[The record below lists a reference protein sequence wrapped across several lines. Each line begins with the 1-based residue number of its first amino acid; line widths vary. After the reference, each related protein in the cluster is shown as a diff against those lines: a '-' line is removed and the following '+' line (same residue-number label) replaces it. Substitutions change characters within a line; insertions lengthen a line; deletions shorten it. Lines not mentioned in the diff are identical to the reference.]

1 MLKKVSK
8 RILLIALAMCML
20 CSYQVGCYASE
31 TVIKKFNVTFYANGG
46 TGETVKKKI
55 SYTKSNGSDKVIDEV
70 TFSKKGYSFYS
81 WNTKADGKGDKIATV
96 KQAASKVESGKTL
109 KLYAQWGKKIV
120 FKANGGSGKM
130 TSQVVALNKKTRLK
144 ENEFTRNGY
153 TFVGWN
159 TKEDGSG
166 TNYLDCQYVKNPKNK
181 LTLYAQWKVN
191 KYYVSYNANGGK
203 GTMDVQK
210 FTYGKKTASKL
221 NRFSRVG
228 YTFDG
233 WNTKADGKGKSYKEG
248 AYFTKLTSVNK
259 KRVTL
264 YAQWKPI
271 TFKVYFDP
279 AVNNG
284 CEGYSCNVTYGV
296 FSPAEWNKC
305 EILNDGYK
313 LVSWNTKSDGSGKK
327 IDVDEDISKLC
338 SKDGEEITLYAQ
350 WEEADYSITYFLNGG
365 ENAPENPT
373 HYCISDGAVEII
385 NPTREGYTFV
395 GWAINEYDAEDYEL
409 DPAENEWLL
418 YKHIVLPIPDEDITQ
433 VAEDWELHDYRD
445 LKLYAYWTENN

>member
-8 RILLIALAMCML
+8 RILLIALALCML

-130 TSQVVALNKKTRLK
+130 TSQVVPSNKKTRLK
-144 ENEFTRNGY
+144 ENEFTKKGY

-259 KRVTL
+259 KQVTL

-271 TFKVYFDP
+271 TFKVEFYP
-279 AVNNG
+279 GNG
-284 CEGYSCNVTYGV
+284 NGYEDFREVTYGV
-296 FSPAEWNKC
+296 FSPAFWNQYMMQK
-305 EILNDGYK
+305 NGYV
-313 LVSWNTKSDGSGKK
+313 LASWNTKLDGSGKK

-373 HYCISDGAVEII
+373 HYCISDGEITI
-385 NPTREGYTFV
+385 TNPTREGYTFL
-395 GWAINEYDAEDYEL
+395 GWVLSEYDVEEYEL
-409 DPAENEWLL
+409 NPEVYKGLL
-418 YKHIVLPIPDEDITQ
+418 HKNVVLPIPDDDPYGE
-433 VAEDWELHDYRD
+433 AEDWQLHNYRD